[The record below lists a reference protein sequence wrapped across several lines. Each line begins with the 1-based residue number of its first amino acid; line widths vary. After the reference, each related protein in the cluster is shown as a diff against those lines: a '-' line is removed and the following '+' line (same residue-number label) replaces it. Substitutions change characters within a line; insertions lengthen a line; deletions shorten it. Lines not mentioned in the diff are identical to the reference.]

1 MLFQLAKFIIM
12 KFQNGELVRIQVT
25 GDRTVGP
32 TLVIIDFSQTLEP
45 YYECLWPETGT
56 TAKIFEKQLTKIES
70 EEAPPLEWKSKR
82 KKQGKSMDGLGR
94 G

>member
-1 MLFQLAKFIIM
+1 M

-32 TLVIIDFSQTLEP
+32 TLVIIDFNQTLEP

-70 EEAPPLEWKSKR
+70 EEAPPLEWKS
-82 KKQGKSMDGLGR
+82 
-94 G
+94 